1 MYKLILW
8 NARSILNKKTELN
21 YLTYKENPGIL
32 AINETWLKEKD
43 TLNINN
49 YTVIRKDRNN
59 QIGGGLAVCIKKDIQ
74 HKKNKLK

>member
-59 QIGGGLAVCIKKDIQ
+59 QIGGGLAVCIKNDIQ
-74 HKKNKLK
+74 HKK